1 MPKILVVE
9 DDPASLD
16 FLRKYLQYELYETLE
31 ATDGGTALE
40 LAAQADLVLLDVMLP
55 VLDGMEVAE
64 TLRRD
69 HPDLPILM
77 LTALATTDDQ
87 VRGLETGA
95 DDYVTKPYNL
105 RELGARIKALLRRTG
120 IPEALRFN
128 NLRILPQARQVYLQD
143 EPLALSKVEFDILL
157 ALARHPG
164 RVFSRQMLLERIW
177 GRDYFGMERVVDV
190 RVVSLRKKLAEDS
203 RKPRFIETVRG
214 VGYRFKASS
223 S

>member
-1 MPKILVVE
+1 VPKILVVE
-9 DDPASLD
+9 DDPASLE
-16 FLRKYLQYELYETLE
+16 FLRKYLQFEQYEVLE
-31 ATDGGTALE
+31 ATDGGAALE

-64 TLRRD
+64 TLRQD

-120 IPEALRFN
+120 IPEELVFDH
-128 NLRILPQARQVYLQD
+128 LRIAPHTRQVYLHNK
-143 EPLALSKVEFDILL
+143 PLALSKVEFDILL
-157 ALARHPG
+157 TLARNPG
-164 RVFSRQMLLERIW
+164 RIFSRQMLLERIW
-177 GRDYFGMERVVDV
+177 GGDYFGMERVVDV

-203 RKPRFIETVRG
+203 RDPRFIETVRG
-214 VGYRFKASS
+214 VGYRFKASHS
-223 S
+223 